1 MFESV
6 HISTEGEID
15 AVVFAIFEDKVRPA
29 DIDPLYDQPAV
40 QQAIGRKECTGEAD
54 NLVEGFVD
62 VGQRP
67 VRIYLLGLG
76 ARDKFTKEV
85 LRKAAARLG
94 KRLARTKDEN
104 VQLQIASSLRTTGI
118 EMELCGQ
125 CVGESLGLLAWDG
138 RSYRGAGS
146 KAKELSP
153 LVLRADDEAFL
164 NGLQRGLDIAQS
176 VNLARDLS
184 QTPPNVATPLWMADQ
199 ARNMAA
205 ETGLECTVVQG
216 DDLQRLELNGLINVG
231 RASAHPPCLIRLAY
245 HPEGQ
250 DAHSAAGA
258 RPIVLL
264 GKTITYDTGGLTLKI
279 NNGMVGMKRD
289 KDGGC
294 AVLGAMHAIAT
305 VLKPAV
311 PVVGLLV
318 AAENCVSDSAMRPDD
333 VVVYRNGV
341 SVEVTNTDA
350 EGRLVLADGLC
361 WACDEENASL
371 IVDLATLTGG
381 VVTALGSTYAG
392 MFCDDAG
399 LIARLEAAADL
410 SGERVWR
417 LPMHVEYREMMKSTV
432 ADIVNSNP
440 NRKAHPIQG
449 AAFLS
454 YFIKDGTPWAH
465 IDIAGVHA
473 VDSDT
478 GPFIKGPT
486 GYGVRLLAALV
497 EGLETT

>member
-1 MFESV
+1 
-6 HISTEGEID
+6 
-15 AVVFAIFEDKVRPA
+15 
-29 DIDPLYDQPAV
+29 
-40 QQAIGRKECTGEAD
+40 
-54 NLVEGFVD
+54 
-62 VGQRP
+62 
-67 VRIYLLGLG
+67 
-76 ARDKFTKEV
+76 
-85 LRKAAARLG
+85 
-94 KRLARTKDEN
+94 
-104 VQLQIASSLRTTGI
+104 
-118 EMELCGQ
+118 
-125 CVGESLGLLAWDG
+125 
-138 RSYRGAGS
+138 
-146 KAKELSP
+146 
-153 LVLRADDEAFL
+153 
-164 NGLQRGLDIAQS
+164 
-176 VNLARDLS
+176 
-184 QTPPNVATPLWMADQ
+184 
-199 ARNMAA
+199 
-205 ETGLECTVVQG
+205 
-216 DDLQRLELNGLINVG
+216 
-231 RASAHPPCLIRLAY
+231 
-245 HPEGQ
+245 
-250 DAHSAAGA
+250 
-258 RPIVLL
+258 VLL

-305 VLKPAV
+305 VLKPAF

-318 AAENCVSDSAMRPDD
+318 AAENSVSDSAMRPDD
-333 VVVYRNGV
+333 VIVYRNGV

-417 LPMHVEYREMMKSTV
+417 LPMHAEYREMMKSTV

-454 YFIKDGTPWAH
+454 HFVKDGVSWAH

-473 VDSDT
+473 VDADT
-478 GPFIKGPT
+478 GPYIKGPT
-486 GYGVRLLAALV
+486 GFGVRLLAALI
-497 EGLETT
+497 EGLNTLEPN